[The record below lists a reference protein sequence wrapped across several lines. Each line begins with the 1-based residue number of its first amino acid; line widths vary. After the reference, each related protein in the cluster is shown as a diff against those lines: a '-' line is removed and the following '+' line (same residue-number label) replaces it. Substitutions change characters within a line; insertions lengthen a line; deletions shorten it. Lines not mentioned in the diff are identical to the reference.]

1 LSLYPGGE
9 ARKPAPP
16 GGAGGWRLQG
26 IEFLEGRSMAAHRGD
41 LGRQLPLRGPLKA
54 LEADI
59 HHANAM

>member
-1 LSLYPGGE
+1 M
-9 ARKPAPP
+9 
-16 GGAGGWRLQG
+16 
-26 IEFLEGRSMAAHRGD
+26 EFSEVPREQFMAQRSD

>member
-1 LSLYPGGE
+1 
-9 ARKPAPP
+9 
-16 GGAGGWRLQG
+16 
-26 IEFLEGRSMAAHRGD
+26 MAAHRGD